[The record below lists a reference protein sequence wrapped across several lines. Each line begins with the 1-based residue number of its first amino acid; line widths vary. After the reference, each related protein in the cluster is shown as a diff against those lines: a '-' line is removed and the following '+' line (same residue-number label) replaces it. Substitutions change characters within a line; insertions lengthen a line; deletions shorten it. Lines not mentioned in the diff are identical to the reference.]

1 MRVSIRQY
9 GKAFFSVHGA
19 LGGLS
24 FIPTLIGA
32 GMGDSAR
39 IPDYFYPPLGDVQ
52 PIALAGTIAFG
63 LLSIYIVYVC
73 CENSSSR
80 LRPVA
85 PIVLSFVCF
94 LGFCILIG
102 LDIRFVRVIPITNE
116 NTEVTVSVGYS
127 RTDFVSSSKDLADLS
142 DSELLHARG
151 PWEPQIQ
158 KLWTLRS
165 ITFARIWLWA
175 AYTFVLVCLVSVFS
189 LVVYQDASSPVQSTE

>member
-1 MRVSIRQY
+1 MRVSIQQY
-9 GKAFFSVHGA
+9 GKAFLSLHGV

-32 GMGDSAR
+32 VMGDSR
-39 IPDYFYPPLGDVQ
+39 SVPDYFYPPLGDVQ
-52 PIALAGTIAFG
+52 LIALAGTIAFG

-73 CENSSSR
+73 CENSSCR
-80 LRPVA
+80 LHPVV

-94 LGFCILIG
+94 LSFCVLIG
-102 LDIRFVRVIPITNE
+102 LSIRFVRVIPITNE

-142 DSELLHARG
+142 DSELLQARG
-151 PWEPQIQ
+151 PWESQIQ

-165 ITFARIWLWA
+165 ITFARVWLWA
-175 AYTFVLVCLVSVFS
+175 AYTCVLVCLVSVFS
-189 LVVYQDASSPVQSTE
+189 LAVYQHASSPVQSTE